1 MSTVT
6 SSRRD
11 FWLIVG
17 ASLSWGTVGVANQAI
32 YAHVA
37 TNALSLAFFRLLVAA
52 PLFVLA
58 SRLLP
63 GRLFQ
68 VKLRD
73 LIIMLLMGVMQAL
86 YQASYSAA
94 IAYAGVTV
102 PTLVALCA
110 APIIVALFSTLV
122 TRERLSI
129 LTLIA
134 LVGALI
140 GTFLLVEA
148 RPHTN
153 GGNVSLLGVLLALA
167 AGAGYAGF
175 ILCGRLLTSSYHAL
189 HVNAVAFAAGAF
201 LLLLLA
207 VPTGLTL
214 SYPLWAWLLL
224 LYLGCVPTAL
234 AYGLFQI
241 GMRSLSATIVSIVTL
256 CEPLAA
262 ALLAWIFFHEELGPI
277 GLLGAAL
284 LLGAMV
290 LILLFPK
297 EQPARD
303 ILPVQGEPV
312 DPL

>member
-1 MSTVT
+1 MSTAT

-17 ASLSWGTVGVANQAI
+17 AALSWGTVGVANQAI
-32 YAHVA
+32 YAHVV

-63 GRLFQ
+63 SRRPFR

-73 LIIMLLMGVMQAL
+73 LVIMLLMGVMQAL

-102 PTLVALCA
+102 PTLVTLCA

-122 TRERLSI
+122 TRERLSL

-134 LVGALI
+134 LVCALI

-148 RPHTN
+148 RPHT
-153 GGNVSLLGVLLALA
+153 GGGSVSLLGVLFALC
-167 AGAGYAGF
+167 AGGGYAGF
-175 ILCGRLLTSSYHAL
+175 ILCGRLLTSSYHPL
-189 HVNAVAFAAGAF
+189 HVNAVAFTMGA
-201 LLLLLA
+201 LLLLVLA
-207 VPTGLTL
+207 LPTGLTL

-241 GMRSLSATIVSIVTL
+241 GMRSLSATVVSIVTL

-262 ALLAWIFFHEELGPI
+262 ALLAWIFFHEELGLL
-277 GLLGAAL
+277 GLLGAFVL
-284 LLGAMV
+284 LVAMA
-290 LILLFPK
+290 LILLFPGRKK
-297 EQPARD
+297 E
-303 ILPVQGEPV
+303 
-312 DPL
+312 

>member
-1 MSTVT
+1 MLTHT

-11 FWLIVG
+11 FWLIVS

-63 GRLFQ
+63 GRRPFHI
-68 VKLRD
+68 KPRD
-73 LIIMLLMGVMQAL
+73 LIIMMLMGVMQSL

-94 IAYAGVTV
+94 IVYAGVTV

-110 APIIVALFSTLV
+110 APIIVALFSAFV
-122 TRERLSI
+122 THEGLNP
-129 LTLIA
+129 LTLGA
-134 LVGALI
+134 LVCALI

-148 RPHTN
+148 RPHTS
-153 GGNVSLLGVLLALA
+153 GGGVSLLGVLFALC
-167 AGAGYAGF
+167 AGGGYAGF
-175 ILCGRLLTSSYHAL
+175 ILCGRLLTDTYHPL
-189 HVNAVAFAAGAF
+189 HINAVAFAVGAL

-214 SYPLWAWLLL
+214 AYPLWAWLLL
-224 LYLGCVPTAL
+224 LYLGCIPTAL
-234 AYGLFQI
+234 AYGLFQV
-241 GMRSLSATIVSIVTL
+241 GMRSLSATVVSIVTL

-262 ALLAWIFFHEELGPI
+262 ALLAWIFFHEELGPL
-277 GLLGAAL
+277 GLLGAVL
-284 LLGAMV
+284 LLGAMT
-290 LILLFPK
+290 LILLFPS
-297 EQPARD
+297 
-303 ILPVQGEPV
+303 V
-312 DPL
+312 

>member
-1 MSTVT
+1 MSTST

-63 GRLFQ
+63 GRHSFR
-68 VKLRD
+68 VKPRD
-73 LIIMLLMGVMQAL
+73 LIIMLLMGIMQAL

-110 APIIVALFSTLV
+110 APIIVALFSALV
-122 TRERLSI
+122 TRERLNL

-134 LVGALI
+134 LICALV

-148 RPHTN
+148 RPHTS
-153 GGNVSLLGVLLALA
+153 GGSVSPLGVLLALC

-175 ILCGRLLTSSYHAL
+175 ILCGRLLTRSYHPL
-189 HVNAVAFAAGAF
+189 HVNAVAFATGAL

-241 GMRSLSATIVSIVTL
+241 GMRSLSATVVSIVTL

-262 ALLAWIFFHEELGPI
+262 ALLAWIFFSEQLGPL
-277 GLLGAAL
+277 GLLGAFIL
-284 LLGAMV
+284 LVGMA
-290 LILLFPK
+290 LILLFPTNK
-297 EQPARD
+297 
-303 ILPVQGEPV
+303 G
-312 DPL
+312 